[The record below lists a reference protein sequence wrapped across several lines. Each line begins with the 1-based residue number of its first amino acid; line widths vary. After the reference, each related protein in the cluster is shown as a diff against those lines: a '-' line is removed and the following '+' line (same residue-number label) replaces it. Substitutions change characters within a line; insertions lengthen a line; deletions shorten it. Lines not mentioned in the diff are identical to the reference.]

1 MFKNMAENRAQQAT
15 GSAWLVK
22 HPDDTSGKFSLV
34 GLTQSVPVPSG
45 EEETIDIDV
54 LQSSP
59 TGKLGTGKI
68 TLEEVDVSVY
78 DHRDNRHRYT
88 ELEGQTLDF
97 LSILPDFSG
106 YRFTAT
112 IKYVPQPPANGE
124 SPMAN
129 VHVVPVAS
137 SGKPILNTRGLII
150 EALDWANAIPDT
162 VEVGKAVDFA
172 VKQDVT
178 PTFTIKKVVTD
189 ENGAETF
196 EDATS
201 SATNLENKITFTT
214 EGLYIVT
221 ATADGYAPW
230 VTTVY
235 AETPKTTL

>member
-1 MFKNMAENRAQQAT
+1 M
-15 GSAWLVK
+15 
-22 HPDDTSGKFSLV
+22 V

-54 LQSSP
+54 LQSST

-150 EALDWANAIPDT
+150 EALDWANAIPDI
-162 VEVGKAVDFA
+162 VETGKEVDFA
-172 VKQDVT
+172 VKQTEASVT
-178 PTFTIKKVVTD
+178 YKVQKVVTD
-189 ENGAETF
+189 ENGTETF
-196 EDATS
+196 EKATTS
-201 SATNLENKITFTT
+201 VEYTNSGNKITFNN

-221 ATADGYAPW
+221 AEATGYAPW